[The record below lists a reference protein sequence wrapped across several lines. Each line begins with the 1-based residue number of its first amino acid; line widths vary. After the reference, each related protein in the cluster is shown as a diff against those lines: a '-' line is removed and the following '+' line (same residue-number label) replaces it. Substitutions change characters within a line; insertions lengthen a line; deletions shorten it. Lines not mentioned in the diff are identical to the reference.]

1 LGSEANKVNIN
12 PDALDSK
19 KKKKMDP
26 LEWYLRTTGLEMW
39 TYTASGVALTCR
51 PGDREMHGIL
61 AAHGSF

>member
-1 LGSEANKVNIN
+1 MGMTEVTRYYS
-12 PDALDSK
+12 S
-19 KKKKMDP
+19 DP
-26 LEWYLRTTGLEMW
+26 GATDRAAEDVAARVQRSGLEMW